1 MTDPQQKGGG
11 APPLAD
17 PLRDELEARAA
28 ELRAL
33 IAAAPVTASYGPAV
47 GFVDL
52 RERRRRRLLLAS
64 GGVLAAAGA
73 LLFVLIVTG
82 VSLLGV
88 MILAPGVLLLALAIG
103 WRPFYWLY
111 LPGLA
116 LAGWGAG
123 MIVDKALGSPAL
135 LSLVGLGCGL
145 MLAWLIRR
153 FQTGWAHLWPLAV
166 WSVSGRRRPAGR
178 SRASVA
184 GRLARLAAADRGAR
198 RGSRGA
204 RGAARS
210 HVWGTTGAHLIPVRA

>member
-1 MTDPQQKGGG
+1 MSATDHTSGG
-11 APPLAD
+11 APPPAD

-33 IAAAPVTASYGPAV
+33 IAVTPSAVSYGAPA
-47 GFVDL
+47 GYLEL
-52 RERRRRRLLLAS
+52 RERRRRRLALAA
-64 GGVLAAAGA
+64 GGALVAAGA

-88 MILAPGVLLLALAIG
+88 AILAPGVALLALAVG
-103 WRPFYWLY
+103 WRPFYSLY

-145 MLAWLIRR
+145 ALA
-153 FQTGWAHLWPLAV
+153 
-166 WSVSGRRRPAGR
+166 
-178 SRASVA
+178 
-184 GRLARLAAADRGAR
+184 
-198 RGSRGA
+198 
-204 RGAARS
+204 
-210 HVWGTTGAHLIPVRA
+210 